1 MWIDVIVSGLTA
13 GSLYC
18 LVAVGF
24 NILYR
29 PTKVFNFA
37 QGDLVMVGSMASA
50 LLMTQLHWPWFA
62 ALAAAMTAVALL
74 ALLEERVAVAPV
86 LKRSS
91 SGTAWIITTLAVS
104 MIVTNLVGKL
114 WGADPIV
121 VPAPLPLSNDTLAT
135 GALAAAGVAISSYQI
150 ALIVLTILLVVVVE
164 KVYGSLWGK
173 GAMAVAEDRDAA
185 LLRGIDPIS
194 IGRWSFALGGAFAAL
209 TGALASPILSAS
221 TTLGGL
227 LLLKGFAAAAIGG
240 LGSNRGAL
248 LAGYAIGLTEAAS
261 ALLLSPGYHNAV
273 MLVLVLAILL
283 VKPGGLFS
291 SLEAR
296 TV

>member
-1 MWIDVIVSGLTA
+1 MWIDAIVSGLTA

-37 QGDLVMVGSMASA
+37 QGDLVMIGSVGSA
-50 LLMTQLHWPWFA
+50 LLLTQLKWPW
-62 ALAAAMTAVALL
+62 LAACAAAIAAVALI
-74 ALLEERVAVAPV
+74 AVIEERVAVAPV
-86 LKRSS
+86 LRRSAG
-91 SGTAWIITTLAVS
+91 GTAWIITTLAVA
-104 MIVTNLVGKL
+104 MIMTNLVGKV

-121 VPAPLPLSNDTLAT
+121 VSAPAPLSTDVLPIDGIA
-135 GALAAAGVAISSYQI
+135 VSSYQI
-150 ALIVLTILLVVVVE
+150 ALVVLTVLLVAVVE
-164 KVYGSLWGK
+164 MLYGSLWGK
-173 GAMAVAEDRDAA
+173 AAMAVAEDREAA
-185 LLRGIDPIS
+185 LLRGIEPASIS
-194 IGRWSFALGGAFAAL
+194 RWSFALGGAFAAL
-209 TGALASPILSAS
+209 TGALASPVLSAS
-221 TTLGGL
+221 TALGGM

-248 LAGYAIGLTEAAS
+248 LAGYAIGLAEAAS

-283 VKPGGLFS
+283 VRPGGIFS

>member
-1 MWIDVIVSGLTA
+1 MWLDMIVAGLTA

-37 QGDLVMVGSMASA
+37 QGELVMLGSMTFA
-50 LLMTQLHWPWFA
+50 LLIGQLGWHWVA
-62 ALAAAMTAVALL
+62 ALAAAALAVAAL
-74 ALLEERVAVAPV
+74 ALLEEHIAVAPV
-86 LKRSS
+86 LRRSS
-91 SGTAWIITTLAVS
+91 SGTAWIITTLAVA
-104 MIVTNLVGKL
+104 MIITNIVGKV
-114 WGADPIV
+114 WGPDPIV
-121 VPAPLPLSNDTLAT
+121 VPAPAPLSNDMLAWS
-135 GALAAAGVAISSYQI
+135 GGSVSSYQI
-150 ALIVLTILLVVVVE
+150 ALVVLTVLLVAGVE
-164 KVYGSLWGK
+164 RLYHSLWGK
-173 GAMAVAEDRDAA
+173 AALAVAEDRDAA
-185 LLRGIDPIS
+185 LLRGIDPQSIS
-194 IGRWSFALGGAFAAL
+194 RWSFALGGAFAAL
-209 TGALASPILSAS
+209 TGCLAAPVLNAS
-221 TTLGGL
+221 TTLGAM

-248 LAGYAIGLTEAAS
+248 MAGYLIGLAEAAS

-273 MLVLVLAILL
+273 MLVLVLAVLL
-283 VKPGGLFS
+283 VRPGGLFS

>member
-1 MWIDVIVSGLTA
+1 MWLDVIVAGLTA

-24 NILYR
+24 NILFR

-37 QGDLVMVGSMASA
+37 QGELVMLGSMGLA
-50 LLMTQLHWPWFA
+50 LLMSQFHWPWLA
-62 ALAAAMTAVALL
+62 ALAAAMLAVAAL
-74 ALLEERVAVAPV
+74 AMLEERVAVAPV
-86 LKRSS
+86 LRRSA
-91 SGTAWIITTLAVS
+91 SGTGWIITTLAVA
-104 MIVTNLVGKL
+104 MIITNIVGKI
-114 WGADPIV
+114 WGPEPIV
-121 VPAPLPLSNDTLAT
+121 VAAPAPLSNDMLPWS
-135 GALAAAGVAISSYQI
+135 GINVSSYQI
-150 ALIVLTILLVVVVE
+150 ALVLLTIVLVAGVE
-164 KVYGSLWGK
+164 RLYRSLWGK
-173 GAMAVAEDRDAA
+173 AALAVAEDRDAA
-185 LLRGIDPIS
+185 LLRGIDPQS

-209 TGALASPILSAS
+209 TGCLAAPVLNAS
-221 TTLGGL
+221 TTLGAM

-248 LAGYAIGLTEAAS
+248 MAGYLIGLAEAAS

-273 MLVLVLAILL
+273 MLVLVLGVLL
-283 VKPGGLFS
+283 VRPGGLFS

>member
-50 LLMTQLHWPWFA
+50 LLMTQLHWPWVAAFA
-62 ALAAAMTAVALL
+62 AAAAVVALL

-86 LKRSS
+86 LRRSS
-91 SGTAWIITTLAVS
+91 SGTAWIITTLAVA
-104 MIVTNLVGKL
+104 MIMTNLVGKI

-121 VPAPLPLSNDTLAT
+121 VPAPAPLSNDTLAW
-135 GALAAAGVAISSYQI
+135 GGINISSYQI
-150 ALIVLTILLVVVVE
+150 ALIVLTLLLVIVVE
-164 KVYGSLWGK
+164 KLYGSLWGK
-173 GAMAVAEDRDAA
+173 ATLAVAEDRDAA
-185 LLRGIDPIS
+185 LLRGIDPVSIS
-194 IGRWSFALGGAFAAL
+194 RWSFALGGAFAAL
-209 TGALASPILSAS
+209 TGALASPVLSAS
-221 TTLGGL
+221 TTLGGM

-248 LAGYAIGLTEAAS
+248 VAGYAIGLTEAAS

-283 VKPGGLFS
+283 ARPGGLFS

>member
-1 MWIDVIVSGLTA
+1 MWLDVVVAGLTA

-24 NILYR
+24 NILFR

-37 QGDLVMVGSMASA
+37 QGELVMLGSMALA
-50 LLMTQLHWPWFA
+50 LLMSQFHWPWLA
-62 ALAAAMTAVALL
+62 ALAAAMLAVAAL
-74 ALLEERVAVAPV
+74 AMLEERIAVAPV
-86 LKRSS
+86 LKRSA
-91 SGTAWIITTLAVS
+91 SGTGWIITTLAVA
-104 MIVTNLVGKL
+104 MIITNIVGKI
-114 WGADPIV
+114 WGPEPIV
-121 VPAPLPLSNDTLAT
+121 VAAPAPLSNDMMSW
-135 GALAAAGVAISSYQI
+135 GGVNVSSYQL
-150 ALIVLTILLVVVVE
+150 ALVLLTLVLVAGVE
-164 KVYGSLWGK
+164 RLYRSLWGK
-173 GAMAVAEDRDAA
+173 AALAVAEDRDAA
-185 LLRGIDPIS
+185 LLRGIDPQA

-209 TGALASPILSAS
+209 TGCLAAPVLNAS
-221 TTLGGL
+221 TTLGAM

-248 LAGYAIGLTEAAS
+248 MAGYLIGLAEAAS

-273 MLVLVLAILL
+273 MLVLVLGVLL
-283 VKPGGLFS
+283 VRPGGLFS

>member
-13 GSLYC
+13 GRLYC

-29 PTKVFNFA
+29 PPKVFNFA
-37 QGDLVMVGSMASA
+37 QGDLVMVGSVGSA
-50 LLMTQLHWPWFA
+50 LLMAQLHWPWVAAFA
-62 ALAAAMTAVALL
+62 AAIAAVALL
-74 ALLEERVAVAPV
+74 AVIEERVAVAPV
-86 LKRSS
+86 LRRGTG
-91 SGTAWIITTLAVS
+91 GTAWIITTLAVA
-104 MIVTNLVGKL
+104 MIMTNLVGMI

-121 VPAPLPLSNDTLAT
+121 VSAPAPLSTDVLPLD
-135 GALAAAGVAISSYQI
+135 GVAVSSYQI
-150 ALIVLTILLVVVVE
+150 ALVVLTVVLVAVVE
-164 KVYGSLWGK
+164 MLYGSLWGK
-173 GAMAVAEDRDAA
+173 AAMAVAEDREAA
-185 LLRGIDPIS
+185 LLRGIEPASIS
-194 IGRWSFALGGAFAAL
+194 RWSFALGGAFAAL
-209 TGALASPILSAS
+209 TGALASPVLSAS
-221 TTLGGL
+221 TALGGM

-248 LAGYAIGLTEAAS
+248 LAGYAIGLAEAAS

-283 VKPGGLFS
+283 VRPGGIFS

>member
-1 MWIDVIVSGLTA
+1 MWLDVVVAGLTA

-37 QGDLVMVGSMASA
+37 QGELVMVGAMASA
-50 LLMTQLHWPWFA
+50 LLSTQLHWHWLAAFA
-62 ALAAAMTAVALL
+62 AACAAVALI
-74 ALLEERVAVAPV
+74 ALIEERVAVAPV
-86 LKRSS
+86 LRRST
-91 SGTAWIITTLAVS
+91 SGTAWIITTLAVA
-104 MIVTNLVGKL
+104 MIMTNLVGKI

-121 VPAPLPLSNDTLAT
+121 VPAPAPLSNDTLSL
-135 GALAAAGVAISSYQI
+135 GPLNVSSYQI
-150 ALIVLTILLVVVVE
+150 ALILLTLALVAVVE
-164 KVYGSLWGK
+164 RLYGSLWGK
-173 GAMAVAEDRDAA
+173 AALAVAEDRDAA
-185 LLRGIDPIS
+185 LLRGIDPVSIS
-194 IGRWSFALGGAFAAL
+194 RWSFALGGAFAAL
-209 TGALASPILSAS
+209 TGALATPILAAS

-248 LAGYAIGLTEAAS
+248 IAGYAIGLTEAAS
-261 ALLLSPGYHNAV
+261 ALLLSPGYHNTV
-273 MLVLVLAILL
+273 MLVLVLGVLL
-283 VKPGGLFS
+283 VRPGGLFS
-291 SLEAR
+291 SLEVR

>member
-1 MWIDVIVSGLTA
+1 MWLDVIVSGLTA

-50 LLMTQLHWPWFA
+50 LLITQLHWPW
-62 ALAAAMTAVALL
+62 AAAFGAAAVVVALI

-86 LKRSS
+86 LRRSA
-91 SGTAWIITTLAVS
+91 SGTAWIITTLAVA
-104 MIVTNLVGKL
+104 MIITNLVGKV

-121 VPAPLPLSNDTLAT
+121 VPAPAPLSNDMLAF
-135 GALAAAGVAISSYQI
+135 GGINISSYQI
-150 ALIVLTILLVVVVE
+150 ALIGLTIVLVVLVE
-164 KVYGSLWGK
+164 RLYGSLWGK
-173 GAMAVAEDRDAA
+173 GALAVAEDRDAA
-185 LLRGIDPIS
+185 LLRGIDPVSIS
-194 IGRWSFALGGAFAAL
+194 RWSFALGGAFAAL
-209 TGALASPILSAS
+209 TGALASPVLSAS
-221 TTLGGL
+221 TTLGGM

-248 LAGYAIGLTEAAS
+248 IAGYAIGLAEAAS

-273 MLVLVLAILL
+273 MLVLVLGILL
-283 VKPGGLFS
+283 ARPGGLFS

>member
-1 MWIDVIVSGLTA
+1 MWIDAIVSGLTA

-37 QGDLVMVGSMASA
+37 QGDLVMIGSVGSA
-50 LLMTQLHWPWFA
+50 LLLTQLKWPW
-62 ALAAAMTAVALL
+62 LAACAAAIAAVALI
-74 ALLEERVAVAPV
+74 AVIEERVAVAPV
-86 LKRSS
+86 LRRSAG
-91 SGTAWIITTLAVS
+91 GTAWIITTLAVA
-104 MIVTNLVGKL
+104 MIMTNLVGKV

-121 VPAPLPLSNDTLAT
+121 VSAPAPLSTDVLPIDGIS
-135 GALAAAGVAISSYQI
+135 VSSYQI
-150 ALIVLTILLVVVVE
+150 ALVVLTVLLVAVVE
-164 KVYGSLWGK
+164 MLYGSLWGK
-173 GAMAVAEDRDAA
+173 AAMAVAEDREAA
-185 LLRGIDPIS
+185 LLRGIEPAS

-209 TGALASPILSAS
+209 TGALASPVLSAS
-221 TTLGGL
+221 TALGGM

-248 LAGYAIGLTEAAS
+248 LAGYAIGLAEAAS

-283 VKPGGLFS
+283 VRPGGIFS

>member
-1 MWIDVIVSGLTA
+1 MWPDVIVAGLTS

-24 NILYR
+24 NVLYR

-37 QGDLVMVGSMASA
+37 QGDFVMVGAMASA
-50 LLMTQLHWPWFA
+50 LLMTQLKWSWVPAF
-62 ALAAAMTAVALL
+62 AAAMAGVALL
-74 ALLEERVAVAPV
+74 SLVVERVAVAPV
-86 LKRSS
+86 LKRSTN
-91 SGTAWIITTLAVS
+91 GTAWIITTLAIA
-104 MIVTNLVGKL
+104 MIMTNVVGKI

-121 VPAPLPLSNDTLAT
+121 VNAPAPLSNDMLTWGSLN
-135 GALAAAGVAISSYQI
+135 ISSYQI
-150 ALIVLTILLVVVVE
+150 ALIVLTVLLVVVVE
-164 KVYGSLWGK
+164 LLYGSLWGK
-173 GAMAVAEDRDAA
+173 AAIAVSEDRDAA
-185 LLRGIDPIS
+185 LLRGIDPTSIS
-194 IGRWSFALGGAFAAL
+194 RWSFALGGAFAGL
-209 TGALASPILSAS
+209 TGALASPVLSAS
-221 TTLGGL
+221 TSLGGM

-248 LAGYAIGLTEAAS
+248 IAGYAIGLSEAAS

-283 VKPGGLFS
+283 VRPGGLFS

>member
-1 MWIDVIVSGLTA
+1 MWLDVLVAGLTA
-13 GSLYC
+13 GSLYS

-37 QGDLVMVGSMASA
+37 QGDLVMVGAMSSA
-50 LLMTQLHWPWFA
+50 LLTTQLHWPWVA
-62 ALAAAMTAVALL
+62 AVAAACAAVALI
-74 ALLEERVAVAPV
+74 ALIEERVAVAPV
-86 LKRSS
+86 LRRSA
-91 SGTAWIITTLAVS
+91 SGTAWIITTLAVA
-104 MIVTNLVGKL
+104 MIMTNVVGKV
-114 WGADPIV
+114 WGSDPIV
-121 VPAPLPLSNDTLAT
+121 VPAPAPLSNDMLPL
-135 GALAAAGVAISSYQI
+135 GAFNISSYQI
-150 ALIVLTILLVVVVE
+150 ALIVLTVLLVVVVE
-164 KVYGSLWGK
+164 RLYGSLWGK
-173 GAMAVAEDRDAA
+173 AALAVAEDRDAA
-185 LLRGIDPIS
+185 LLRGIDPVSIS
-194 IGRWSFALGGAFAAL
+194 RWSFALGGAFAAL
-209 TGALASPILSAS
+209 TGALATPILAAS

-248 LAGYAIGLTEAAS
+248 IAGYAIGLTEAAS

-273 MLVLVLAILL
+273 MLVLVLGVLL
-283 VKPGGLFS
+283 VRPGGLFS

>member
-1 MWIDVIVSGLTA
+1 MWIDAIVSGLTA

-37 QGDLVMVGSMASA
+37 QGDLVMIGSVGSA
-50 LLMTQLHWPWFA
+50 LLLTQHKWPWFA
-62 ALAAAMTAVALL
+62 ACAAAIAAVALI
-74 ALLEERVAVAPV
+74 AVIEERVAVAPV
-86 LKRSS
+86 LRRSAG
-91 SGTAWIITTLAVS
+91 GTAWIITTLAVA
-104 MIVTNLVGKL
+104 MIMTNLVGKL

-121 VPAPLPLSNDTLAT
+121 VSAPAPLSTDVLPIDGIA
-135 GALAAAGVAISSYQI
+135 VSSYQI
-150 ALIVLTILLVVVVE
+150 ALVVLTVLLVAVIE
-164 KVYGSLWGK
+164 LLYGSLWGK
-173 GAMAVAEDRDAA
+173 AAMAVAEDREAA
-185 LLRGIDPIS
+185 LLRGIEPASIS
-194 IGRWSFALGGAFAAL
+194 RWSFALGGAFAAL
-209 TGALASPILSAS
+209 TGALAAPVLSAS
-221 TTLGGL
+221 TALGGM

-248 LAGYAIGLTEAAS
+248 LAGYAIGLAEAAS

-283 VKPGGLFS
+283 VRPGGIFS

>member
-1 MWIDVIVSGLTA
+1 MWLDVIVSGLTA

-37 QGDLVMVGSMASA
+37 QGDLVMLGAMASA
-50 LLMTQLHWPWFA
+50 LLMTQLGWHWLA
-62 ALAAAMTAVALL
+62 ALAASLVGVALL
-74 ALLEERVAVAPV
+74 AVLEERIAVAPV
-86 LKRSS
+86 LARSAD
-91 SGTAWIITTLAVS
+91 GTAWIITTLAVA
-104 MIVTNLVGKL
+104 MIIGNLVGKV

-121 VPAPLPLSNDTLAT
+121 VPAPAPLSTDVLPI
-135 GALAAAGVAISSYQI
+135 AGISVSSYQI
-150 ALIVLTILLVVVVE
+150 ALVVLTVLIVVGIE
-164 KVYGSLWGK
+164 RLYRSLWGK
-173 GAMAVAEDRDAA
+173 AALAVAEDRDAA
-185 LLRGIDPIS
+185 LLRGIDPRSIS
-194 IGRWSFALGGAFAAL
+194 RWSFALGGALAAL
-209 TGALASPILSAS
+209 TGVLATPVLNAA

-248 LAGYAIGLTEAAS
+248 IAGYLIGLTEAVS
-261 ALLLSPGYHNAV
+261 ALLLSPGYQNGV
-273 MLVLVLAILL
+273 MLLLVLLILL
-283 VKPGGLFS
+283 ARPGGLFS

>member
-1 MWIDVIVSGLTA
+1 MWLDVVVSGLTA

-24 NILYR
+24 NVLYR

-37 QGDLVMVGSMASA
+37 QGDLVMLGAMTSA
-50 LLMTQLHWPWFA
+50 LLTSQQGWPWWA
-62 ALAAAMTAVALL
+62 ALLAAMAAVALL
-74 ALLEERVAVAPV
+74 AVLEERIAVAPV
-86 LKRSS
+86 LARGGAG
-91 SGTAWIITTLAVS
+91 GTAWIITTLAVA
-104 MIVTNLVGKL
+104 MIIANLVGKV

-121 VPAPLPLSNDTLAT
+121 VPAPPPLSTDMLPIT
-135 GALAAAGVAISSYQI
+135 GVSVSSYQI
-150 ALIVLTILLVVVVE
+150 ALVVLTILIVFGVE
-164 KVYGSLWGK
+164 RLYRSLWGK
-173 GAMAVAEDRDAA
+173 AALAVAEDRDAA
-185 LLRGIDPIS
+185 LLRGIDPRS
-194 IGRWSFALGGAFAAL
+194 IARWSFALGGALAAL
-209 TGALASPILSAS
+209 TGVLAAPVLNAA

-248 LAGYAIGLTEAAS
+248 IAGYLIGLAEAAS

-273 MLVLVLAILL
+273 MLVLVLAVLL
-283 VKPGGLFS
+283 VRPGGLFS

-296 TV
+296 SV

>member
-1 MWIDVIVSGLTA
+1 MWLDVIVAGLTA

-37 QGDLVMVGSMASA
+37 QGDLVMLGAMVSA
-50 LLMTQLHWPWFA
+50 LLTSQFGWHWLA
-62 ALAAAMTAVALL
+62 ALAVAMLGVAALAVLV
-74 ALLEERVAVAPV
+74 ERVAVAPV
-86 LKRSS
+86 LARGSD
-91 SGTAWIITTLAVS
+91 GTAWIITTLAVA
-104 MIVTNLVGKL
+104 MIITNLVGKV

-121 VPAPLPLSNDTLAT
+121 VPAPTPLSVDMLPWR
-135 GALAAAGVAISSYQI
+135 GVGVSSYQI
-150 ALIVLTILLVVVVE
+150 ALVLLTLLIVAGTERL
-164 KVYGSLWGK
+164 YRSLWGK
-173 GAMAVAEDRDAA
+173 AALAVAEDRDAA
-185 LLRGIDPIS
+185 LLRGIDPRSIS
-194 IGRWSFALGGAFAAL
+194 RWSFALGGALAAL
-209 TGALASPILSAS
+209 TGVLAAPVLNAA

-248 LAGYAIGLTEAAS
+248 IAGYLIGLAEATS

-273 MLVLVLAILL
+273 MLVLVLGVLL
-283 VKPGGLFS
+283 LRPGGLFS

>member
-37 QGDLVMVGSMASA
+37 QGDLVMIGSVGSA
-50 LLMTQLHWPWFA
+50 LLLTQLKWPW
-62 ALAAAMTAVALL
+62 LAACAAAIAAVALI
-74 ALLEERVAVAPV
+74 AVIEERVAVAPV
-86 LKRSS
+86 LRRSAG
-91 SGTAWIITTLAVS
+91 GTAWIITTLAVA
-104 MIVTNLVGKL
+104 MIMTNLVGKL

-121 VPAPLPLSNDTLAT
+121 VSAPAPLSTDVLPIDGIA
-135 GALAAAGVAISSYQI
+135 VSSYQI
-150 ALIVLTILLVVVVE
+150 ALVVLTVLLVAVVE
-164 KVYGSLWGK
+164 MLYGSLWGK
-173 GAMAVAEDRDAA
+173 AAMAVAEDREAA
-185 LLRGIDPIS
+185 LLRGIEPASIS
-194 IGRWSFALGGAFAAL
+194 RWSFALGGAFAAL
-209 TGALASPILSAS
+209 TGALASPVLSAS
-221 TTLGGL
+221 TALGGM

-248 LAGYAIGLTEAAS
+248 LAGYAIGLAEAAS

-283 VKPGGLFS
+283 VRPGGIFS

>member
-1 MWIDVIVSGLTA
+1 MWFDTLVSGLTA

-37 QGDLVMVGSMASA
+37 QGDLVMVGAMASA
-50 LLMTQLHWPWFA
+50 LLMTQLHWPWVPAFA
-62 ALAAAMTAVALL
+62 AAVAVVALL

-86 LKRSS
+86 LRRSAG
-91 SGTAWIITTLAVS
+91 GTAWIITTLAVA
-104 MIVTNLVGKL
+104 MIMSNIVGKV
-114 WGADPIV
+114 WGSDPIV
-121 VPAPLPLSNDTLAT
+121 VPAPAPLSNDVLPM
-135 GALAAAGVAISSYQI
+135 GGISISSYQI
-150 ALIVLTILLVVVVE
+150 ALIVLTILLVAVVE
-164 KVYGSLWGK
+164 LLYGSLWGK
-173 GAMAVAEDRDAA
+173 AALAVAEDRDAA
-185 LLRGIDPIS
+185 LLRGIDPASIS
-194 IGRWSFALGGAFAAL
+194 RWSFALGGAFAAL
-209 TGALASPILSAS
+209 TGALASPVLSAS
-221 TTLGGL
+221 TTLGGM

-248 LAGYAIGLTEAAS
+248 IAGYMIGLTEAAS
-261 ALLLSPGYHNAV
+261 PLLLSPGYHNAV
-273 MLVLVLAILL
+273 MLMLVLAVLL
-283 VKPGGLFS
+283 ARPGGLFS

>member
-1 MWIDVIVSGLTA
+1 MWLDAIVSGLTA

-37 QGDLVMVGSMASA
+37 QGDLVMVGAMASA
-50 LLMTQLHWPWFA
+50 LLMTQLHWPWVAAFA
-62 ALAAAMTAVALL
+62 AAAAIVALL

-86 LKRSS
+86 LRRSAN
-91 SGTAWIITTLAVS
+91 GTAWIITTLAVA
-104 MIVTNLVGKL
+104 MIMSNLVGKF

-121 VPAPLPLSNDTLAT
+121 VNAPAPLSTEVLPLGGIS
-135 GALAAAGVAISSYQI
+135 ISSYQI
-150 ALIVLTILLVVVVE
+150 ALIVLTVLLVGVVE
-164 KVYGSLWGK
+164 LLYGSLWGK
-173 GAMAVAEDRDAA
+173 ATLAVAEDRDAA
-185 LLRGIDPIS
+185 LLRGIDPTSIS
-194 IGRWSFALGGAFAAL
+194 RWSFALGGAFAAL
-209 TGALASPILSAS
+209 TGALASPVLNAS
-221 TTLGGL
+221 TTLGGM

-248 LAGYAIGLTEAAS
+248 IAGYLIGLTEAAS

-273 MLVLVLAILL
+273 MLVLVLGVLL
-283 VKPGGLFS
+283 VRPGGLFS